1 MILPDYPEQRDTDQ
15 YLTKAAKDYLFI
27 SNVIKEIEWIS
38 FHDGE
43 YAENIKNAV
52 GWLYKAKKIK
62 RDDLVRLSKD
72 FEKELEKGTEMESDK
87 VPKEWDFCLK
97 KTYGEI
103 Y

>member
-52 GWLYKAKKIK
+52 G
-62 RDDLVRLSKD
+62 
-72 FEKELEKGTEMESDK
+72 
-87 VPKEWDFCLK
+87 
-97 KTYGEI
+97 
-103 Y
+103 